1 MRLWYAALREAV
13 DRWDVM
19 TLVQIYEDHWKKYI
33 KYNIVMVWMFRNA
46 VNKWDLMIIV
56 HIYGAHI

>member
-13 DRWDVM
+13 DRWHVM
-19 TLVQIYEDHWKKYI
+19 TLVQIYGNHGIINI